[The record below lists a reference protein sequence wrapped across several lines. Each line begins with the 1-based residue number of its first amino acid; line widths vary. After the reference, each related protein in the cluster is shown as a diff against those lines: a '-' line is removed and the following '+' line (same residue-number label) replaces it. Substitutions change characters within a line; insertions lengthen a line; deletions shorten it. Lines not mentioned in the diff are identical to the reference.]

1 MATVKN
7 EIKEIKAILKE
18 LDQNS
23 ARKAKLYEKLKEQ
36 IGTIKMGVSKV
47 NVFFDSTNG
56 NFGVKVEYTVPAETV
71 YVTNEGEVLASGR
84 FKNINALDMIS
95 FTDMEKIQSAIN
107 TALKKT
113 NNK

>member
-7 EIKEIKAILKE
+7 EIKEIKAILKD

-23 ARKAKLYEKLKEQ
+23 AHKAKLYDKLKEQ

-47 NVFFDSTNG
+47 NVFFDSTDG
-56 NFGVKVEYTVPAETV
+56 NFGVKVEYTVPTETI
-71 YVTNEGEVLASGR
+71 YITNEGEVLASGR
-84 FKNINALDMIS
+84 FKNINALDLIP
-95 FTDMEKIQSAIN
+95 FADMEKIQAAID

>member
-7 EIKEIKAILKE
+7 DIKEIKAILKE

-23 ARKAKLYEKLKEQ
+23 AHKAKLYEKLKEQ

-47 NVFFDSTNG
+47 NVFFDSANG

-84 FKNINALDMIS
+84 FKNINAIDMIS